1 MAIYH
6 LHVKTISRGSG
17 RSVVAAAAYRTGE
30 KHTALEAAAYR
41 SGDELSAYRKGIK
54 HDYRRKRGIA
64 HKEIILPEGAPR
76 EYNDRSTLWNTVELS
91 EKRKDARTA
100 REIEMALPVEFDL
113 QEQIELLREYIKRNF
128 VDKGMCADFA
138 IHDKNDGNP
147 HSHILLTTREVTN
160 EGFGKKNRDWDKVER
175 LVEWREDWAR
185 VCNERLAAKG
195 LDERIDHR
203 TLEAQGIDREP
214 TIHEG
219 RNPERAKTNE
229 EIKRRNREREE
240 SKARNIEHEKGKIAE
255 SIARHLYETPETIV
269 EKTPESI
276 ARISPDSIARH
287 MHGLKERYIA
297 LDKEITVLEE
307 QTTEDKKRIAQLST
321 EKKAVL
327 LEYQREK
334 LLADISGDKD
344 KIQALLK
351 QMEPQREPIRERLA
365 RIQSERFLDIVT
377 EKNFRAI
384 LEATTPEQ
392 QRRLVMQRERERA
405 RELGR
410 GRERER

>member
-17 RSVVAAAAYRTGE
+17 RSVIAAAAYRTGE

-54 HDYRRKRGIA
+54 HDYRRKRGIL
-64 HKEIILPEGAPR
+64 HKEIILPEDAPR
-76 EYNDRSTLWNTVELS
+76 EYKERSTLWNTVELS

-100 REIEMALPVEFDL
+100 REVEMALPLEFDL

-138 IHDKNDGNP
+138 IHNKGDGNP
-147 HSHILLTTREVTN
+147 HSHILLTTREVTR
-160 EGFGKKNRDWDKVER
+160 EGFCKKNRDWDKVEC

-185 VCNERLAAKG
+185 VCNDKFHEKG
-195 LDERIDHR
+195 LAERIDHR

-219 RNPERAKTNE
+219 RNPERARINE
-229 EIKRRNREREE
+229 EIKRRNQER
-240 SKARNIEHEKGKIAE
+240 EKGKIHE
-255 SIARHLYETPETIV
+255 SIARQFPQTNAGKSPEDV
-269 EKTPESI
+269 
-276 ARISPDSIARH
+276 ARH
-287 MHGLKERYIA
+287 MYELKKAYVAAPSIEEKERY
-297 LDKEITVLEE
+297 
-307 QTTEDKKRIAQLST
+307 RF
-321 EKKAVL
+321 
-327 LEYQREK
+327 EYQRQK
-334 LLADISGDKD
+334 LLADISEDKN
-344 KIQALLK
+344 KIQAILK

-377 EKNFRAI
+377 EKNFRTI
-384 LEATTPEQ
+384 LEQAAPDQ
-392 QRRLVMQRERERA
+392 QRQLISQRERERN
-405 RELGR
+405 REI
-410 GRERER
+410 GRER